1 MSRRK
6 VTMLEAFQ
14 DSARTSEDRRDA
26 SLRRSTA
33 APDRSKSAPSGDGSP
48 ELGADAPA
56 QEPSM
61 SPGPFAPARSVH
73 DGPAI
78 VPVDEARPGSA
89 AGAAAGKAG
98 RPGEAGAEGA
108 STVTLPISR
117 FGFLTLQL
125 LLLAGAFLLGREL
138 EVRGLL
144 AFEADAPDA
153 ASSAVLGSTSFA
165 VPASAGVVRG
175 PDARSEGITPEVPAD
190 TQAVTSAGSEADA
203 GAPPSVNGADPD
215 TAADLAF
222 VDPAMSYTVLA
233 ITYSGTEANR
243 ALAWQTYDLL
253 QAEGFP
259 VVKPLERNARIF
271 LFVGAA
277 GAIADLG
284 EVRDRLQKL
293 RVGPRETPDF
303 REAYVVNL
311 DLYR

>member
-1 MSRRK
+1 MGHVAK
-6 VTMLEAFQ
+6 AWVVAAMLAVV
-14 DSARTSEDRRDA
+14 
-26 SLRRSTA
+26 L
-33 APDRSKSAPSGDGSP
+33 
-48 ELGADAPA
+48 APA
-56 QEPSM
+56 
-61 SPGPFAPARSVH
+61 GPLAANDWAPA
-73 DGPAI
+73 
-78 VPVDEARPGSA
+78 
-89 AGAAAGKAG
+89 
-98 RPGEAGAEGA
+98 
-108 STVTLPISR
+108 
-117 FGFLTLQL
+117 
-125 LLLAGAFLLGREL
+125 
-138 EVRGLL
+138 
-144 AFEADAPDA
+144 
-153 ASSAVLGSTSFA
+153 
-165 VPASAGVVRG
+165 
-175 PDARSEGITPEVPAD
+175 
-190 TQAVTSAGSEADA
+190 SEADA
-203 GAPPSVNGADPD
+203 GAPPSANGADPD

>member
-1 MSRRK
+1 MTRLWVFVPLVAACSEWGINAELP
-6 VTMLEAFQ
+6 VAPGVPPDIEVVP
-14 DSARTSEDRRDA
+14 SALQFGT
-26 SLRRSTA
+26 LTA
-33 APDRSKSAPSGDGSP
+33 GEEERQSFNIRN
-48 ELGADAPA
+48 LGQNAL
-56 QEPSM
+56 
-61 SPGPFAPARSVH
+61 
-73 DGPAI
+73 I
-78 VPVDEARPGSA
+78 VDDIDVA
-89 AGAAAGKAG
+89 AGFAFALADD
-98 RPGEAGAEGA
+98 PGEIRIDRGD
-108 STVTLPISR
+108 TVTVEVVFTPR
-117 FGFLTLQL
+117 GQDENFGQIIVHSNDI
-125 LLLAGAFLLGREL
+125 E
-138 EVRGLL
+138 
-144 AFEADAPDA
+144 
-153 ASSAVLGSTSFA
+153 
-165 VPASAGVVRG
+165 
-175 PDARSEGITPEVPAD
+175 TPEVPVD

-203 GAPPSVNGADPD
+203 GAPPSANGADPD